1 MRVLVISTLFPPNV
15 IGGAEISA
23 WNLARWLKSQGHE
36 VGVVTTANLPGEAED
51 DVVDKDGLRVWRIW
65 MPRRYAA
72 ANHIDR
78 PKPQKMLWHLQDHLD
93 PRNRRL
99 VEKVIDAFQP
109 EFVNIHLLAGIGF
122 NILSSLAKRDLPV
135 MFALHDLAVICLRSS
150 MFKEGRECRT
160 RCATCIASSWWKQ
173 HLIAK
178 VRRLGFYSPSSANL
192 ETVEA
197 HFPLHRYL
205 TLVAPNPNRYPEP
218 TVTSAPSEKVRF
230 LYVGRIHPTKGVETL
245 LAAADSLAERHDFS
259 LTIVGEGPSAAG
271 LRNSYGDRS
280 WVHFTGRVPQEE
292 VSNWM
297 VASDVL
303 CIPSIWAENSPGVA
317 INALNCR
324 LAILGSN
331 KGGIPELV
339 HHEDNGL
346 LVEAGDV
353 PAWAKA
359 MERLI
364 EDRQGLETMRENAA
378 QRATAFHPATLA
390 EKLYRFMLSIAEL
403 PEGASER
410 ASAKVAITGR

>member
-1 MRVLVISTLFPPNV
+1 
-15 IGGAEISA
+15 
-23 WNLARWLKSQGHE
+23 
-36 VGVVTTANLPGEAED
+36 
-51 DVVDKDGLRVWRIW
+51 
-65 MPRRYAA
+65 
-72 ANHIDR
+72 
-78 PKPQKMLWHLQDHLD
+78 
-93 PRNRRL
+93 
-99 VEKVIDAFQP
+99 
-109 EFVNIHLLAGIGF
+109 
-122 NILSSLAKRDLPV
+122 
-135 MFALHDLAVICLRSS
+135 
-150 MFKEGRECRT
+150 
-160 RCATCIASSWWKQ
+160 
-173 HLIAK
+173 
-178 VRRLGFYSPSSANL
+178 
-192 ETVEA
+192 
-197 HFPLHRYL
+197 
-205 TLVAPNPNRYPEP
+205 
-218 TVTSAPSEKVRF
+218 
-230 LYVGRIHPTKGVETL
+230 
-245 LAAADSLAERHDFS
+245 
-259 LTIVGEGPSAAG
+259 
-271 LRNSYGDRS
+271 
-280 WVHFTGRVPQEE
+280 
-292 VSNWM
+292 M